1 MSRDGGHNTIRKSR
15 ASNDPKKAKS
25 SQFWCSNPHSPA
37 SNGAEMRL
45 EKSFSLEV
53 SRSSALRKKG
63 IAISSQNPKEG
74 NVPR

>member
-1 MSRDGGHNTIRKSR
+1 MEATPPAGKAEPPTTQ
-15 ASNDPKKAKS
+15 KKAKS

-74 NVPR
+74 NVPC